1 MPTDLELQPL
11 APEYRYYTVDL
22 LTNEILA
29 EIPFSGVS
37 WERALKSAGA
47 FSGKIPVIPAMRH
60 LNLYET
66 TMPGKTALFVVRNNI
81 CVWGGI
87 IWTRE
92 YNVIDRNL
100 SISASEF
107 TSYFYHRKIW
117 KTWNHQFGGT
127 LQVASGTGKIVF
139 ENGSNVNIFPGSSVH
154 IEFYNPS
161 DFKYNGYY
169 RVESSPAPTQAGFSI
184 VGGMSIADIQSVEII
199 SGVAYITTKTKHG
212 FNTGDLIDLDTSYG
226 APFDGVH
233 EITVPAGPDTNLL
246 TFPLGAPGSTN
257 SGTYGDLIRT
267 VDTGTAVR
275 PLPDG
280 VFADI
285 TVTVRSDTYDYIR
298 TLIDSVF
305 SDFVGTEFPNTYIEP
320 GISYGLNIVKKALA
334 GGFATI
340 TTDND
345 HHLAVG
351 QAVQIQDVGPN
362 FDGEF
367 EVVETPAPNVFM
379 YAAGGTL
386 APTTVAPLK
395 SDILAISL
403 LDQTA
408 KISTSSPHGYVVG
421 NNVDVFV
428 GFDYPDLNGSQ
439 VIESVPSA
447 ATFTYS
453 VQSKNTIPSKLLTNG
468 TASVNG
474 TSVRVISS
482 KIDANTVTLTTAT
495 DHGFALNNQV
505 TVDHVNRT
513 VPIIEKSLDAPNSS
527 ATFQTSKPHR
537 FQPNLVQTTQYINL
551 INKPSARRGVTTG
564 FGGLG
569 ALSLGADP
577 GADVY
582 AVLTNGSSRGNTGLY
597 INQTFTVGVA
607 TLSAGVTYTLSA
619 EIYGS
624 ASSAILYVAGPGVV
638 NAGAISPDVPMGAFT
653 RTSVTFTT
661 TTSGSVTMYI
671 LNGNTV
677 PSSGSNYVG
686 VRDIL
691 LEVGLT
697 PHAYFDGS
705 TTPQT
710 LGQANSWMGVVDDSP
725 SIHGWAATT
734 YVEGLSDISKITRLS
749 ATTAQTTLTT
759 EQAHN
764 FAIGQSIEI
773 PAMLDEYIPTSKTVS
788 ANVATVGLTT
798 THNIAAGS
806 TINLSGLEDSYSITS
821 KMLSQGLATLTTSV
835 AHNMKVNDPITVSGL
850 SDSGSVVSLTAENN
864 IATLTLSAPH
874 NFLEGQQI
882 TVSGVGVPFNGTFS
896 VLSVTD
902 TRVFYEIDNGNAII
916 LPARAAGTV
925 FTADSYF
932 NGEFTVSAVSSTSI
946 SYVRGGQNVVSQSVT
961 SGSIVTPSIL
971 NGAQIV
977 ATASGQQFT
986 FAKVANN
993 MATATVPVAVSPESV
1008 QAMATQQSIYV
1019 GGAYT
1024 IQGVT
1029 RNTVV
1034 ISKAITTAI
1043 ASKPVDGVATRTSL
1057 FNGFRGITAT
1067 PSVDEFKAAISAT
1080 SNVLEETSTN
1090 TATATAYNI
1099 FNGTFYI
1106 TGVNPDERTFTY
1118 SRAWPNIEE
1127 TPVQSWGTSVVA
1139 PMAIVSSFGPFPGNA
1154 DINMQYSTLGYSGTN
1169 IEPVAYR
1176 GFELKTVGE
1185 ALDSYSD
1192 SIDGFEYRV
1201 DCTYDLETKSFT
1213 KTFVLVPINFPNPPA
1228 DGEVSPLSRFG
1239 ADKLVFEYPG
1249 GSIMSMTVAESAEDS
1264 ATRFFAVGASELGP
1278 DVGPNISIAS
1288 NEDLLSGSNGDE
1300 DFRRWPLLD
1309 ETQKVDGVD
1318 DEAVLFAYA
1327 ERYLAE
1333 NRPPDAKLNITVNG
1347 SLAPIVGTY
1356 SPGDWCALIIKD
1368 DFVLMRL
1375 QSDLEPRDDVI
1386 LRKIDGYKVE
1396 VPDGTT
1402 FPEKVTLTLVP
1413 EWEVDKIGKPS
1424 I

>member
-184 VGGMSIADIQSVEII
+184 VGGMSIADIQSVEVI
-199 SGVAYITTKTKHG
+199 SGQAYITTKTKHG

-226 APFDGVH
+226 GPFDGVH
-233 EITVPAGPDTNLL
+233 EITVPAGPDTNLF
-246 TFPLGAPGSTN
+246 TFPVN
-257 SGTYGDLIRT
+257 SSNVIRT
-267 VDTGTAVR
+267 VDEGTAVR

-320 GISYGLNIVKKALA
+320 GISYGLNIVKKELA

-340 TTDND
+340 TTDSD

-367 EVVETPAPNVFM
+367 EVVQTPAPNVFM
-379 YAAGGTL
+379 YAAGGSL

-395 SDILAISL
+395 ADIQAIRL

-408 KISTSSPHGYVVG
+408 LVSTRTPHGYVVG

-428 GFDYPDLNGSQ
+428 GFDYPELNGSQ
-439 VIESVPSA
+439 VIDSVPSS
-447 ATFTYS
+447 TLFTYR
-453 VQSKNTIPSKLLTNG
+453 VQSKNTIATKALTNG
-468 TASVNG
+468 TATVNG
-474 TSVRVISS
+474 SSVRVISS

-495 DHGFALNNQV
+495 NHGFNVNNQV
-505 TVDHVNRT
+505 VVDQVNRT
-513 VPIIEKSLDAPNSS
+513 VPVVEKSLDAPNSS
-527 ATFQTSKPHR
+527 ANFQTGKPHR
-537 FQPNLVQTTQYINL
+537 FQANLSQTTQYTNL
-551 INKPSARRGVTTG
+551 INKPSARRSVTTG
-564 FGGLG
+564 FAGLN
-569 ALSLGADP
+569 AVNIGADP

-582 AVLTNGSSRGNTGLY
+582 AQLTNGSGRGNTGLY
-597 INQTFTVGVA
+597 ITQTFTVGVA
-607 TLSAGVTYTLSA
+607 TLAANTTYTLSA
-619 EIYGS
+619 EVYGS
-624 ASSAILYVAGPGVV
+624 ACAAILYVAGAGIV
-638 NAGAISPDVPMGAFT
+638 NAGAASPDVPLGAFT

-661 TTSGSVTMYI
+661 TASGSATMYI
-671 LNGNTV
+671 LNGTTV
-677 PSSGSNYVG
+677 PASGTNYIG
-686 VRDIL
+686 VRDVL
-691 LEVGLT
+691 LEVGAT
-697 PHAYFDGS
+697 AHEYFDGS
-705 TTPQT
+705 TPATVT
-710 LGQANSWMGVVDDSP
+710 GQSNYWTGTTDDSP
-725 SIHGWAATT
+725 SVHGWRAS
-734 YVEGLSDISKITRLS
+734 VNIEGLSDISKITRLS
-749 ATTAQTTLTT
+749 ATTAQTVLTT

-764 FAIGQSIEI
+764 FAYGQSIEI
-773 PAMLDEYIPTSKTVS
+773 PVMLDEYIPTSKTIAS
-788 ANVATVGLTT
+788 NVATVTLST

-806 TINLSGLEDSYSITS
+806 VINLTGLVDTYTITN
-821 KMLSQGLATLTTSV
+821 KMLSQGVATLTTSV
-835 AHNMKVNDPITVSGL
+835 AHNVKVNDPITVSGL

-864 IATLTLSAPH
+864 IATLTLSATH

-882 TVSGVGVPFNGTFS
+882 IVSGVGAPFDGTFS

-902 TRVFYEIDNGNAII
+902 TRVFYEISNGSAVV
-916 LPARAAGTV
+916 LPARASGTV

-946 SYVRGGQNVVSQSVT
+946 SYVRGGQNVVSQST
-961 SGSIVTPSIL
+961 PSGSIATPSIF
-971 NGAQIV
+971 NGAQTV
-977 ATASGQQFT
+977 STASGQQFT

-1008 QAMATQQSIYV
+1008 QAMATQQSIYSA
-1019 GGAYT
+1019 GSYT

-1029 RNTVV
+1029 RNTIT

-1043 ASKPVDGVATRTSL
+1043 ASKTVTGIATRTSL
-1057 FNGFRGITAT
+1057 FNGFRAVTAI
-1067 PSVDEFKAAISAT
+1067 PSVDEFKSVIAAT

-1099 FNGTFYI
+1099 FNGTFNI
-1106 TGVNPDERTFTY
+1106 IAVNPDERTFSYT
-1118 SRAWPNIEE
+1118 RAWPNIEE

-1139 PMAIVSSFGPFPGNA
+1139 PVAVVSSFGPFPGNA
-1154 DINMQYSTLGYSGTN
+1154 DINMKYSTMGYSGTN

-1201 DCTYDLETKSFT
+1201 DCSYDLETKSFT

-1264 ATRFFAVGASELGP
+1264 ATRFFAVGESELGP

-1318 DEAVLFAYA
+1318 DETVLFAYA

-1347 SLAPIVGTY
+1347 SLAPIVGSY

-1375 QSDLEPRDDVI
+1375 KSDLEPRDDVI